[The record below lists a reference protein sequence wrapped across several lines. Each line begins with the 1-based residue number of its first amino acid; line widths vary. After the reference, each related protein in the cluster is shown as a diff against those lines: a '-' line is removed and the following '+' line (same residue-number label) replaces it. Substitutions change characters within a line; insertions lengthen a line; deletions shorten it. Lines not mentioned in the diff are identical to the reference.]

1 MMRVHLVVSGRVQGV
16 NYRSNAQRRASQLG
30 LVGWVRNLPDGGVE
44 AVAEGAGEKVEEF
57 LNWCKR
63 GPILA
68 YVSDV
73 EASWEKPTGEYE
85 GFRIIR

>member
-44 AVAEGAGEKVEEF
+44 AVAEGPGEKVEEF

-73 EASWEKPTGEYE
+73 EVSWERPTGEHRD
-85 GFRIIR
+85 FRVIR

>member
-16 NYRSNAQRRASQLG
+16 NYRSNAQKMGSQLG

-44 AVAEGAGEKVEEF
+44 AVAEGPGEKVEEF
-57 LNWCKR
+57 LEWCRR

-73 EASWEKPTGEYE
+73 EVSWEKPTGGYSD
-85 GFRIIR
+85 FKIIR

>member
-16 NYRSNAQRRASQLG
+16 NYRSNTQRRASQLG

-44 AVAEGAGEKVEEF
+44 AVAEGPGEKVEEF
-57 LNWCKR
+57 LNWCKH
-63 GPILA
+63 GPIPA

-85 GFRIIR
+85 DFRIIR